1 MSTKLRLEWCSAASS
16 LFSCGFDGLVRC
28 WKVQYHGIASISL
41 TGGASAERAKLLEGT
56 FTLDQL
62 KDSTIT
68 FGGKSKS
75 TTTTSASATM
85 GSDSGFKPSTLAKA
99 YHFTGGSHSDVVGCF
114 ALCSYGVNKE
124 TKEPEVLLLA
134 SGGLD
139 HKVCKYDVIVQIFNY
154 VIKNNNQNSSCVL
167 SH

>member
-139 HKVCKYDVIVQIFNY
+139 HKVWNMM
-154 VIKNNNQNSSCVL
+154 
-167 SH
+167 